1 MSDSSSSEEEDE
13 ERPGPTIL
21 SPISVAPVVAN
32 ERKDAPVTK
41 GNLDFDNG
49 DDLDDWLNGSPAT
62 AGEPDRVSPA
72 LQRDENSPVK
82 SSPDVS
88 EVRKSSKSDRK
99 SKEKKS
105 KRHHKSKKS
114 SRESSALPDDSG
126 HHGEYEEI

>member
-1 MSDSSSSEEEDE
+1 MSDSSSSEEDDDV
-13 ERPGPTIL
+13 RPAPTIL
-21 SPISVAPVVAN
+21 SPISVAPVVVN
-32 ERKDAPVTK
+32 ERQDVPVTK
-41 GNLDFDNG
+41 GSLDFDNG
-49 DDLDDWLNGSPAT
+49 DDLDDWL
-62 AGEPDRVSPA
+62 GEPDRVSPA

-114 SRESSALPDDSG
+114 SRESSAPADDSG